1 MRPSTALVLETDN
14 LVAIDA
20 HVEAVVSG
28 LERLLSRLADT
39 STPGAPTDE
48 VIVTHEGL
56 VSRDQ
61 ARLVRAAGR
70 ALRFVEVPEGAGY
83 YAAKNRGFA
92 ATTAEIVAFGDGDCW
107 PESRWLEALF
117 QPFVDPEVGVVAGRT
132 VYASSALGDALTA
145 IDFEPVASPLGRGCV
160 RHFLANNVA
169 FRRDVFA
176 ARLFEPRPDLY
187 RGACGALGLR
197 LYRERVPIHFAPD
210 ALTTHRTPARTAELV
225 ERRMKRGS
233 DLARLAP
240 DIARTHLPPA
250 LAWVGA
256 LGPLSPMV
264 LLGGRLVTAAGALA
278 RRRRRRLPSD
288 APTATIAS
296 IALAVT
302 ALDAWGA
309 LARR

>member
-1 MRPSTALVLETDN
+1 VKPSTALVLETDN
-14 LVAIDA
+14 LATIDA
-20 HVEAVVSG
+20 HAEAVVAG
-28 LERLLSRLADT
+28 LERLLVRLVET
-39 STPGAPTDE
+39 STPRSQADE

-56 VSRDQ
+56 AARDQ

-83 YAAKNRGFA
+83 YEAKNRGFA
-92 ATTAEIVAFGDGDCW
+92 ATTTEVVAFGDGDCW
-107 PESRWLEALF
+107 PEPRWLEALV
-117 QPFVDPEVGVVAGRT
+117 QPFVDPDVGVVAGRT
-132 VYASSALGDALTA
+132 VYAPSALGDALTA
-145 IDFEPVASPLGRGCV
+145 IDFEPVPSPLGHGCV

-176 ARLFEPRPDLY
+176 ARLFEPRADLH
-187 RGACGALGLR
+187 RGACGVLGLR
-197 LYRERVPIHFAPD
+197 LHRERIPIHLASD
-210 ALTTHRTPARTAELV
+210 AVTTHRTPSGTAELV
-225 ERRMKRGS
+225 ARRMKRGS

-250 LAWVGA
+250 LAWIGA
-256 LGPLSPMV
+256 LGPVSPMV
-264 LLGGRLVTAAGALA
+264 LLGGRLVTAAAALA
-278 RRRRRRLPSD
+278 RRRRAHLPSR

-309 LARR
+309 LGGR

>member
-1 MRPSTALVLETDN
+1 VRPSTALVLETDN

-20 HVEAVVSG
+20 QAEAVVSG
-28 LERLLSRLADT
+28 LERLLVRLADT
-39 STPGAPTDE
+39 STPRSQADE

-56 VSRDQ
+56 VPRDQ

-70 ALRFVEVPEGAGY
+70 PLRFVEVPEGGGY
-83 YAAKNRGFA
+83 YDAKNRGFA
-92 ATTAEIVAFGDGDCW
+92 ATTAEVVAFGDGDCW
-107 PESRWLEALF
+107 PEPRWLEALI

-132 VYASSALGDALTA
+132 VYAPSALGDALTA
-145 IDFEPVASPLGRGCV
+145 IDFEPVPSPLGRGCV

-176 ARLFEPRPDLY
+176 SRLFEPRADLH
-187 RGACGALGLR
+187 RGACGVLALR
-197 LYRERVPIHFAPD
+197 LHRERVRILLAPD
-210 ALTTHRTPARTAELV
+210 ALTTHRTPHGTAELV
-225 ERRMKRGS
+225 DRRMKRGS

-240 DIARTHLPPA
+240 DIARTHLPPS
-250 LAWVGA
+250 LAWIGA
-256 LGPLSPMV
+256 LGPVSPMV
-264 LLGGRLVTAAGALA
+264 LLGGRLVTAAAALA
-278 RRRRRRLPSD
+278 RRRRRHASSQ

-309 LARR
+309 LASR